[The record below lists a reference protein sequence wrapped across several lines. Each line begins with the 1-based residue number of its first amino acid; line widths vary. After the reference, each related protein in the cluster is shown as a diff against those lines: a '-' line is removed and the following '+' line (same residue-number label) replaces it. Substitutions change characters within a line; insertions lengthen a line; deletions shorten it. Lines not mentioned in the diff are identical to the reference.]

1 MTVTDALPG
10 QRAAARSEVRVLGE
24 WLRSEAASD
33 PDRDFVQ
40 CGSPWMSLAELDE
53 RSDRVAASLQLLGV
67 GKGDR
72 VAVNLPNRIEYIEL
86 IYGIA
91 KAGAIQ
97 VPLNTYLRGDFLRHQ
112 LVQTAPSVYIGDVAA
127 MQMLAPVLP
136 DIPPIARLVLVGDP
150 VAARS
155 GSQSGGGPA
164 GTSPAAASLPTTTPY
179 AELLQPSRPLVPVDV
194 DPDDVCAIIYTSGT
208 TGPSKG
214 CTITHGYYCNLVN
227 VFVDFGWYAEGD
239 VVFGANPLFHFSG
252 QTWLVAAAL
261 AVRGSV
267 IVEPSFSASTYM
279 ARIRETGATAAMGMG
294 AMGPMIMAQPPHP
307 DDRNHRLRHITFMPS
322 TAAFVE
328 QFAERFGIEPFA
340 EVFGQS
346 ECWPALLGDP
356 RAPRRPGSMGK
367 LTPGLQVKLVD
378 DHDREVPLGEPGEI
392 VIRGDEPYRLFSG
405 YWNDDA
411 ATVRTFR
418 NLWHHTGDSARVDEE
433 GYFWFVDR
441 KKDSLR
447 RRGENV
453 SSLELEAALMKHPA
467 FAAVAVHAVPSKL
480 GEDDI
485 KVCIVLKPDTSVTP
499 EELFSFFKETLPYY
513 AVPGY
518 VEFLDDLPANVNGR
532 VQKFRLRER
541 GITPD
546 TICFE
551 TLGLVIAKGDR
562 RAS

>member
-1 MTVTDALPG
+1 MTTLTDAAPEQEALG
-10 QRAAARSEVRVLGE
+10 CSEIRVLGD
-24 WLRSEAASD
+24 WLRAEAALD
-33 PDRDFVQ
+33 PHREFVQ
-40 CGSPWMSLAELDE
+40 CGGPWMTLQELDE
-53 RSDRVAASLQLLGV
+53 RSDRVAAALQQLGV

-72 VAVNLPNRIEYIEL
+72 VAVNLPNRIEYVEL
-86 IYGIA
+86 IYAIA
-91 KAGAIQ
+91 KTGAIQ
-97 VPLNTYLRGDFLRHQ
+97 VPLNTFLRGDFLRHQ
-112 LVQTAPSVYIGDVAA
+112 LSQTCPSVYIGDAPA
-127 MQMLAPVLP
+127 IQMLLPVMG
-136 DIPPIARLVLVGDP
+136 DCEPIERLVLVGEGSADLP
-150 VAARS
+150 PTIPYTDLVA
-155 GSQSGGGPA
+155 
-164 GTSPAAASLPTTTPY
+164 TTADLTPDEVS
-179 AELLQPSRPLVPVDV
+179 AE
-194 DPDDVCAIIYTSGT
+194 DVCAVIYTSGT

-227 VFVDFGWYAEGD
+227 VFVDYGWFEQGD
-239 VVFGANPLFHFSG
+239 IVFGANPLFHFSG

-267 IVEPSFSASTYM
+267 VVEPAFSATTYM

-294 AMGPMIMAQPPHP
+294 AMGPMLLAQPPHP
-307 DDRNHRLRHITFMPS
+307 EDKNHRLRHITFMPG

-328 QFAERFGIEPFA
+328 QFEERFGIAPFA

-356 RAPRRPGSMGK
+356 RGPRRPGSMGK
-367 LTPGLQVKLVD
+367 VTPGLQVKIVD
-378 DHDREVPLGEPGEI
+378 DEDREVPPGEPGEI

-405 YWNDDA
+405 YWNDA
-411 ATVRTFR
+411 EATVRTFR
-418 NLWHHTGDSARVDEE
+418 NLWHHTGDSGRVDED

-453 SSLELEAALMKHPA
+453 SSLELEAALMKHPS
-467 FAAVAVHAVPSKL
+467 FAAVAVHAVPSAL

-485 KVCIVLKPDTSVTP
+485 KACIVLKPDATVTP
-499 EELFSFFKETLPYY
+499 QELFEFFKLNLPYY

-518 VEFLDDLPANVNGR
+518 AELIDELPVNVNGR
-532 VQKFRLRER
+532 VQKFKLRER

-551 TLGLVIAKGDR
+551 DLGLVISRAER
-562 RAS
+562 RTS

>member
-1 MTVTDALPG
+1 MTTLTDAVPEQG
-10 QRAAARSEVRVLGE
+10 QTAARSEVRVLGD
-24 WLRSEAASD
+24 WLRAEAALD
-33 PDRDFVQ
+33 PMRDFVQ
-40 CGSPWMSLAELDE
+40 CGGPWMTLRELDE
-53 RSDRVAASLQLLGV
+53 RSDRVGAALQHLGV
-67 GKGDR
+67 SKGDR
-72 VAVNLPNRIEYIEL
+72 VAVNLPNRTEYIEL
-86 IYGIA
+86 IYAIA
-91 KAGAIQ
+91 KIGAIQ

-112 LVQTAPSVYIGDVAA
+112 LAQTSPLVYIGDAA
-127 MQMLAPVLP
+127 ALQMLLPVLQ
-136 DIPPIARLVLVGDP
+136 DIELIQHLVLVGESTDGLP
-150 VAARS
+150 VA
-155 GSQSGGGPA
+155 
-164 GTSPAAASLPTTTPY
+164 LPY
-179 AELLQPSRPLVPVDV
+179 ADLVESPQTLAPVEIV
-194 DPDDVCAIIYTSGT
+194 AEDVCAVIYTSGT

-227 VFVDFGWYAEGD
+227 VFIDYGWYETGD

-267 IVEPSFSASTYM
+267 VVEPAFSATTYM

-294 AMGPMIMAQPPHP
+294 AMGPMLLAQPPSP
-307 DDRNHRLRHITFMPS
+307 EDKNHRLRHITFMPG
-322 TAAFVE
+322 TAAFVA

-356 RAPRRPGSMGK
+356 RGPRKPGSMGK

-378 DHDREVPLGEPGEI
+378 DEDREVAPGEPGEI

-405 YWNDDA
+405 YWNDA
-411 ATVRTFR
+411 EATVRTFR
-418 NLWHHTGDSARVDEE
+418 NLWHHTGDSARVDDE

-453 SSLELEAALMKHPA
+453 SSLELEAALMKHQA
-467 FAAVAVHAVPSKL
+467 FAAVAVHAVPSPM

-485 KVCIVLKPDTSVTP
+485 KVCIVLKPEITVTAA
-499 EELFSFFKETLPYY
+499 ELFDFFKANLPYY

-518 VEFLDDLPANVNGR
+518 AEFIDALPANVNGR
-532 VQKFRLRER
+532 VQKFKLRER
-541 GITPD
+541 GITPQ
-546 TICFE
+546 TIDFE
-551 TLGLVIAKGDR
+551 ALGLVISRADR
-562 RAS
+562 RTS